1 MVFRIKAYPNRY
13 FEKHNVL
20 VPISLPPSCTCMTL
34 YIHVHNVILNL
45 SIAFTLRP
53 IKPQIA
59 LALLNIHEE
68 NLLECHNMETT
79 CAFLKNKLPDIV
91 LNKMPTIFEE
101 AMRIDLGNR
110 LATFETEFEVM
121 SELSQNAFRSDIHV
135 NDLDSV
141 NGVLRRQNSA
151 LIEQLAIC
159 HGSIR
164 RLEGMVAGLQEQLE
178 DQKQSFAK

>member
-1 MVFRIKAYPNRY
+1 
-13 FEKHNVL
+13 
-20 VPISLPPSCTCMTL
+20 
-34 YIHVHNVILNL
+34 
-45 SIAFTLRP
+45 
-53 IKPQIA
+53 
-59 LALLNIHEE
+59 
-68 NLLECHNMETT
+68 METT

-135 NDLDSV
+135 NDLESV

-159 HGSIR
+159 HGCIR
-164 RLEGMVAGLQEQLE
+164 RLEGMMAGLQEQLD